1 MALSSWDKSNLSSS
15 QQSAIQK
22 ATDDYNKA
30 MAAGDR
36 AGMNAAHAAA
46 ESIRN
51 QAGYSGGGD
60 GSSYIST
67 GKPIIGGNSSRG
79 NSSRGNSSR
88 GNSSRGN
95 SSRGGFSSIGGALG
109 NIGNS
114 INNAVIGS
122 INSSSGGSYNPT
134 INYNGQSFNLNTD
147 YQKKIN
153 EAVAKGDYAS
163 AQYYEGIRNA
173 KIDYMNRYQN
183 NSASNQGYNQTN
195 NYTYGSFGDLPDYW
209 TSVNI
214 NGNTYTNQGGRYY
227 DSDNNFLGTGWNS
240 NTNSFTYNDRN
251 DAINAAYK
259 YVGSISGLD
268 DYGLTAADYL
278 DYYGQNLSS
287 SFIDAMQTGNVDQ
300 WRQQKAQEKRE
311 MEEFYAMLQQQQ
323 QQQLQQQMQQQ
334 QQYEEQ
340 LQQQIS
346 GSGSSTS
353 TSGSGQT
360 NYSDAVNDYMKYI
373 VKQMGRGRVSKF

>member
-1 MALSSWDKSNLSSS
+1 MALSSWDRSNLNSS

-22 ATDDYNKA
+22 ATDAYNKA

-36 AGMNAAHAAA
+36 AGMDAAHATA
-46 ESIRN
+46 ESIRS

-67 GKPIIGGNSSRG
+67 GKPITGGGSTNRNSSSGGSSNRKSSNRG
-79 NSSRGNSSR
+79 FG
-88 GNSSRGN
+88 
-95 SSRGGFSSIGGALG
+95 SIGDALG
-109 NIGNS
+109 GIGDS

-122 INSSSGGSYNPT
+122 INSSTGGSYNPT
-134 INYNGQSFNLNTD
+134 INHNGQSFDLNTD

-209 TSVNI
+209 TSANI

-300 WRQQKAQEKRE
+300 WRQQKAQEKKE
-311 MEEFYAMLQQQQ
+311 MEEFYSMLQ
-323 QQQLQQQMQQQ
+323 QQQMQQQ

-346 GSGSSTS
+346 GSGSGSGS
-353 TSGSGQT
+353 SANTSGSGQS

>member
-1 MALSSWDKSNLSSS
+1 MALSSWDRSNLNSS

-22 ATDDYNKA
+22 ATDDYNRA

-36 AGMNAAHAAA
+36 AGMDAAHAAA
-46 ESIRN
+46 ESIRS

-60 GSSYIST
+60 GSSYIRNST
-67 GKPIIGGNSSRG
+67 PIIGKSNTSRGSTNRNSSSGGSSNRKSSSRG
-79 NSSRGNSSR
+79 FG
-88 GNSSRGN
+88 
-95 SSRGGFSSIGGALG
+95 SIGDALG
-109 NIGNS
+109 GIGDS

-122 INSSSGGSYNPT
+122 INSSTGGSYNPT

-195 NYTYGSFGDLPDYW
+195 NYTYGSFSDLPDYW

-287 SFIDAMQTGNVDQ
+287 SFVDAMQTGNVDQ
-300 WRQQKAQEKRE
+300 WRQQKAQEKKE
-311 MEEFYAMLQQQQ
+311 MEEFYSMLQ
-323 QQQLQQQMQQQ
+323 QQQMQQQ

-346 GSGSSTS
+346 GSGSGSSTN
-353 TSGSGQT
+353 TSGSGQS